1 MRLQYRMKCANQFV
15 SSRRRYEITSV
26 ATGLNRTETLQ
37 IAAINATA
45 ANEREAKLA
54 ALTAQLDSGLA
65 IRLDII
71 ARMREDGRATGS
83 ALAARSLALPTIISE
98 CGSIMR
104 RKPSLAPDGNRTR
117 NFV

>member
-1 MRLQYRMKCANQFV
+1 MKCANQFV

-45 ANEREAKLA
+45 VNEWEAKLA
-54 ALTAQLDSGLA
+54 ALTAQLDSALA

-71 ARMREDGRATGS
+71 ARMREDGLATGS
-83 ALAARSLALPTIISE
+83 ALAARDRALVGEDDYRGPLKTPLAS
-98 CGSIMR
+98 GSKNVTMYH
-104 RKPSLAPDGNRTR
+104 
-117 NFV
+117 